1 MTRDRLNIIVF
12 GAVCVAATAIWL
24 RVAVQVVQI
33 VIGQ

>member
-1 MTRDRLNIIVF
+1 MNTDRLNIIVF

-24 RVAVQVVQI
+24 RVLVQVVQI

>member
-1 MTRDRLNIIVF
+1 MTRDRLNVIVF

-33 VIGQ
+33 VICQ